1 MAPRRVKLCL
11 LGRFN
16 VGVGNQPVEVVGK
29 KARAL
34 LAYLAM
40 PSGRRHSRA
49 HLAGLLWGDMGD
61 ERARH
66 NLRQCVS
73 ALRRVLGEGVIEVD
87 GDALYLDPW
96 MVEVD
101 VASLESGG
109 GDVARRAGQDEFLEG
124 LSLREDPFDE
134 WLADQ
139 RARLRRLTCDRLA
152 EAAAERA
159 AAGAVDDAMELA
171 RRQLALDPASEEG
184 HRLLMELY
192 ARCGRRPEA
201 IRQYEVC
208 LEALQRHLGVAP
220 SVETVRL
227 YESLRNPRP
236 HGEAGST
243 GTPGP
248 AGPRV
253 RTDRPSIVVLKFA
266 TLDSGVGQ
274 DYFGIGIAEDI
285 TTALSRFGSL
295 FVISPVTAYALRG
308 REQEARQIGRELGV
322 DYVVRGTVRRSDELV
337 RVTAHLVDALTGG
350 DVWAHQYDAD
360 PNKIF
365 KVQDEIVLT
374 LVATLVGR
382 LEMDSLKHARRKPP
396 ESLAAY
402 DCFLR
407 GKDYHHRRTL
417 EDNTRSIAMFE
428 RAVAIAVSRRP
439 SITRAASRKLST
451 RSGGSQVR
459 FQTT

>member
-243 GTPGP
+243 APP
-248 AGPRV
+248 A
-253 RTDRPSIVVLKFA
+253 RPA
-266 TLDSGVGQ
+266 R
-274 DYFGIGIAEDI
+274 AC
-285 TTALSRFGSL
+285 
-295 FVISPVTAYALRG
+295 G
-308 REQEARQIGRELGV
+308 RI
-322 DYVVRGTVRRSDELV
+322 DRRS
-337 RVTAHLVDALTGG
+337 
-350 DVWAHQYDAD
+350 W
-360 PNKIF
+360 
-365 KVQDEIVLT
+365 
-374 LVATLVGR
+374 
-382 LEMDSLKHARRKPP
+382 
-396 ESLAAY
+396 
-402 DCFLR
+402 C
-407 GKDYHHRRTL
+407 
-417 EDNTRSIAMFE
+417 
-428 RAVAIAVSRRP
+428 
-439 SITRAASRKLST
+439 
-451 RSGGSQVR
+451 
-459 FQTT
+459 